1 LSCFVINQNPKK
13 RSNLWF
19 AELIYL
25 GDEGPPEDAP
35 EIIRLL
41 YVLLSNKMSAAKQGE
56 ILEKKFNIPMTQSIE
71 KPNY

>member
-1 LSCFVINQNPKK
+1 MSAPNTLSCFVINQNPKK

-35 EIIRLL
+35 DIAFSIK
-41 YVLLSNKMSAAKQGE
+41 SNVPAYGKTDFFL
-56 ILEKKFNIPMTQSIE
+56 ITLHLHLTFNS
-71 KPNY
+71 